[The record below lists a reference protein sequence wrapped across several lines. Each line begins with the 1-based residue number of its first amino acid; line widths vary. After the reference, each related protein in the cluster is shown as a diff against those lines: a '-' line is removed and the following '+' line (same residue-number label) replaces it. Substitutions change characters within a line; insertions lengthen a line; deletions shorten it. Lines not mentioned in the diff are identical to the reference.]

1 MNSSVRI
8 CTLLIIL
15 LCALAQAQAKTQN
28 NTQTQTLAATQ
39 LKDGTPEAAPILSMP
54 VAETGEIVKA
64 WLIRSGYH
72 PIQDY
77 RKRDHVV
84 VEAWRGGQ
92 LWRITMSAH
101 TALATRIQ
109 IMTSGGATSN
119 QIDSLLSYL
128 DEYVNDEPLK
138 KSVPGVAVPQLV
150 KDHLEAVVCIYAIKK
165 EKPIQLS
172 GFCIDRKGLILSTAH
187 GLLIGQ
193 TVRVQFIDGHDVK
206 GRVVKLDTQ
215 RDLCLVKVPER
226 LPVVIPIES
235 GRFAPDLDEWLFA
248 MGCPK
253 GQSVTI
259 TLGVLDGLPKRVEG
273 FPLWQARIHIE
284 PGSSGSPVLDDRG
297 RLTAVVKGRYRGT
310 RAVGFLI
317 PFETLL
323 HFMGKY

>member
-1 MNSSVRI
+1 MNLSVRI
-8 CTLLIIL
+8 CTMLIIL
-15 LCALAQAQAKTQN
+15 LCALAQAQTKTQID
-28 NTQTQTLAATQ
+28 TQTEVPAANQ
-39 LKDGTPEAAPILSMP
+39 LKDGTPDVGPILSMP
-54 VAETGEIVKA
+54 VAETLEIVKT
-64 WLIRSGYH
+64 WLIRNSYH
-72 PIQDY
+72 PIHDY
-77 RKRDHVV
+77 HKRDNVIL
-84 VEAWRGGQ
+84 EAWNGGPS
-92 LWRITMSAH
+92 LRIALSAH

-109 IMTSGGATSN
+109 IKPLEDASSK
-119 QIDSLLSYL
+119 QVDQLLSYL
-128 DEYVNDEPLK
+128 YEYINDNPAK
-138 KSVPGVAVPQLV
+138 TSVPNVTVPQVV
-150 KDHLEAVVCIYAIKK
+150 KEHLEAVVCIYAVTK
-165 EKPIQLS
+165 EKPMQLS
-172 GFCIDRKGLILSTAH
+172 GFCIDRNGLILSTAH
-187 GLLIGQ
+187 GLAIGQ
-193 TVRVQFIDGHDVK
+193 TVRVQFLDGHDVK

-226 LPVVIPIES
+226 LPAVITIKS

-259 TLGVLDGLPKRVEG
+259 TLGALDGLPKRVEG

-310 RAVGFLI
+310 SAVGFLI